1 MKEIILQCKGWVILG
16 SCFRI
21 AVALMSAITTYLSA
35 DLLNYAV
42 MGDIHRVMLQTFI
55 IFGAYGCLL
64 LLDYITD
71 LVIGKS
77 IQKMNMALRDKIL
90 RSIIS
95 KSYHEF
101 SIEESGVY
109 LSWLTQDVNLIETH
123 AFMNFFSILGNC
135 SSILFTVIAMYQ
147 IQSVLL
153 IVTLFLSII
162 MFLLPRVIGQK
173 MNEKN
178 CAVSNSQEKFI
189 SKSKDYLSGFGVLYY
204 FNTLKNL
211 RTSIIEEGDRL
222 EDSRYQ
228 FKKYQSKSMQLIGF
242 GRIISQVLMIGL
254 TAFLVATNST
264 TIGFIFPVTEYS
276 GTLFSAISGLIN
288 RIMLIKANIKLFD
301 KYKESAIRTIS
312 PINFNQHLE
321 VKNLNFKYE
330 NKEIF
335 TNLNLCFEKGK
346 KYALVGPSGCGKSTL
361 IKILLGELE
370 SYKGEIK
377 IDNQLVVGGKL
388 NDKIAYVGQEVHLF
402 NESIIENVTLREFY
416 SDDQILDAM
425 KKSNLDGIDI
435 MNPCCSL
442 SGGQRQRVAL
452 CRALI
457 RKKPVLILDEGTAA
471 LDYQNAL
478 EIESRLLE
486 DKDLTLIM
494 ITHHLN
500 PTLEH
505 KYDRIVNLSSV

>member
-16 SCFRI
+16 SCFRV

-42 MGDIHRVMLQTFI
+42 MGDIRRVILQTFM

-95 KSYHEF
+95 KPYHEF
-101 SIEESGVY
+101 SIEGSGVY

-123 AFMNFFSILGNC
+123 AFMNLFSILGNI
-135 SSILFTVIAMYQ
+135 SSILFTIIAMYR
-147 IQSVLL
+147 IQSILL
-153 IVTLFLSII
+153 IVALFLSFV
-162 MFLLPRVIGQK
+162 MLLLPKVVGRK

-178 CAVSNSQEKFI
+178 YAVSNAQEKFLG
-189 SKSKDYLSGFGVLYY
+189 KLKDYLSGFGVLYY

-222 EDSRYQ
+222 EQKRYE

-254 TAFLVATNST
+254 TALLVATNWT
-264 TIGFIFPVTEYS
+264 TIGVIFPVTEYS
-276 GTLFSAISGLIN
+276 GTLFSSISGLIN
-288 RIMLIKANIKLFD
+288 RVMLIKANVGLFD
-301 KYKESAIRTIS
+301 KYKESEKRIIRK
-312 PINFNQHLE
+312 INFNQQIE
-321 VKNLNFKYE
+321 IKNLNFKYE
-330 NKEIF
+330 DKELF
-335 TNLNLCFEKGK
+335 KNLNLCFQKGK

-370 SYKGEIK
+370 SYRGDIF
-377 IDNQLVVGGKL
+377 IDGQLVLGGQL

-402 NESIIENVTLREFY
+402 NETIIENMTLREFY
-416 SDDQILDAM
+416 SEDQILDAM
-425 KKSNLDGIDI
+425 EKSNLDGVDI
-435 MNPCCSL
+435 GTQCCSL
-442 SGGQRQRVAL
+442 SGGQKQRVAL
-452 CRALI
+452 SRALI
-457 RKKPVLILDEGTAA
+457 RKRPILILDEGTAA
-471 LDYQNAL
+471 LDYQNTV
-478 EIESRLLE
+478 EIEARLLE
-486 DKDLTLIM
+486 DTELTLIM

-500 PTLEH
+500 PRLKI
-505 KYDRIVNLSSV
+505 KYDKVIDISSF